1 RKKKSLLYY
10 NSFHYI
16 QTHQKTTKTTSMIPP
31 PLGLGRPSQK
41 SIKYKLI
48 MIQNPVRARCCG
60 FGEKDRRPIDP
71 PPILQLFIEKPDGT
85 LQNAHEDES
94 NLSLF
99 VVQCDLVSS
108 DGTESRSHVFNPSS
122 AISPPITNPSN
133 ETLPTSGTLLSFH
146 DPAPTRSLMGAVVSN
161 AYQLT
166 DNENTPGIFFI
177 FQDLS
182 VRIEGTFC
190 LKFMF
195 MNLSAGDPLT
205 MSTQVSD
212 DVMSNPFTVYSAK
225 NFPGMTDSTSISQC
239 FAQQGIKISIRKGRR
254 IRRLNDRSFTNDTV
268 ADRSS
273 SSTHKEDP
281 PATTSDTTTTTST
294 TDTSN
299 STKQVYKRID
309 ISTYL
314 TPS

>member
-1 RKKKSLLYY
+1 
-10 NSFHYI
+10 
-16 QTHQKTTKTTSMIPP
+16 TSMIPP

-122 AISPPITNPSN
+122 AISPPITNITNHS
-133 ETLPTSGTLLSFH
+133 S
-146 DPAPTRSLMGAVVSN
+146 
-161 AYQLT
+161 
-166 DNENTPGIFFI
+166 
-177 FQDLS
+177 DLS

-212 DVMSNPFTVYSAK
+212 DVISNPFTVYSAK

-273 SSTHKEDP
+273 SSTTHKEDP
-281 PATTSDTTTTTST
+281 PVTTSTTTTLTTTTTTTTTTTS
-294 TDTSN
+294 DTSSN
-299 STKQVYKRID
+299 NNNTKQVYKRID

>member
-1 RKKKSLLYY
+1 M
-10 NSFHYI
+10 
-16 QTHQKTTKTTSMIPP
+16 TSINIPP

-41 SIKYKLI
+41 SKKYKLVI
-48 MIQNPVRARCCG
+48 IQNPVRARCCG

-71 PPILQLFIEKPDGT
+71 PPILQLFIEKPDGS

-99 VVQCDLVSS
+99 VVQCDLVSE
-108 DGTESRSHVFNPSS
+108 DGKEQRSHVFNPSS
-122 AISPPITNPSN
+122 ATSPPTSS
-133 ETLPTSGTLLSFH
+133 ESVPTTGTLLTFH

-161 AYQLT
+161 AYQLM
-166 DNENTPGIFFI
+166 NGENKPGIYFV

-182 VRIEGTFC
+182 VRIEGRFC

-212 DVMSNPFTVYSAK
+212 DVLSNPFTVYSAK
-225 NFPGMTDSTSISQC
+225 NFPGMTDSTAVSQC

-254 IRRLNDRSFTNDTV
+254 IRRIDDRTYDTV
-268 ADRSS
+268 TDRQAATPKKNSS
-273 SSTHKEDP
+273 SHLAAEEEEEPQKT
-281 PATTSDTTTTTST
+281 
-294 TDTSN
+294 
-299 STKQVYKRID
+299 VYRRID

-314 TPS
+314 TPSS